1 MEGEDNEGQAGVG
14 SEWGRAS
21 KKEMGEIGGV
31 KSTRTRI
38 KEKGRRTYR
47 ASYLSKQQAEC

>member
-1 MEGEDNEGQAGVG
+1 MEGEDNEGQAGAG

-31 KSTRTRI
+31 KSTRTWI